1 MLDSKHLIKPV
12 LAEISTVLDKINEA
26 EIDQAATLITK
37 DKRIFVLGSGRSGF
51 MAKSFAMRLM
61 HIGYQVFVIGETI
74 TPSIQPHDVLVSV
87 SGSGKTSSVLELT
100 EKAAKN
106 GVDVIAVSSNASS
119 PLAKL
124 AKQVIVVPGA
134 TKYGDGVESIQL
146 LSSLFD
152 QSVHIVLDILCL
164 KLSIRDKVSNGAAK
178 KQHSNME

>member
-12 LAEISTVLDKINEA
+12 LAEISTVLDKIKEA

-87 SGSGKTSSVLELT
+87 SGSGKTSNVLELT
-100 EKAAKN
+100 EKTAKN